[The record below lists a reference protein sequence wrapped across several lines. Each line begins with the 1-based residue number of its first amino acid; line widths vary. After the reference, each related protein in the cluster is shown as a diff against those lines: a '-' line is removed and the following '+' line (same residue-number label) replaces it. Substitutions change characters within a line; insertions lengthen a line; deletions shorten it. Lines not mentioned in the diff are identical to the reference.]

1 MQVAAQYNITCK
13 NEKGENLDRQ
23 IINKRITGIQSE
35 VEKLLRTLSA
45 LEHTDIAE
53 YPENYE
59 LLSTDAALRGE
70 LITCRLRH
78 LIYSTTG
85 VKKSEYLASAG
96 VVQGIEIKCEDGIL
110 EITLPSLLPK
120 RKQRRSTEFLV
131 DPLYFT
137 LSSYADNH
145 NLPRFKECVVCFSH
159 VYDKELSSR
168 RIRDYDN
175 LELKQI
181 LDVVST
187 FVMVDDTGLLCD
199 AYNTTELGESDCTR
213 ITVMEKERFTEWLN
227 KRKNSIESISDF

>member
-1 MQVAAQYNITCK
+1 M
-13 NEKGENLDRQ
+13 DRQ
-23 IINKRITGIQSE
+23 IINKRIEGIANDI
-35 VEKLLRTLSA
+35 EKLLRTLHA
-45 LEHTDIAE
+45 MENTDISQ

-59 LLSTDAALRGE
+59 MLSTDAALRGE

-78 LIYSTTG
+78 LIYVSTN
-85 VKKSEYLASAG
+85 VKKTDYLASAG
-96 VVQGIEIKCEDGIL
+96 VVQGIEIQCEDGIL
-110 EITLPSLLPK
+110 EITLPCLLPK
-120 RKQRRSTEFLV
+120 RKQRRSTEFLI

-145 NLPRFKECVVCFSH
+145 SIPRFEECVVCFSH

-213 ITVMEKERFTEWLN
+213 ITVMKKECFTEWLN

>member
-1 MQVAAQYNITCK
+1 M
-13 NEKGENLDRQ
+13 DRQ
-23 IINKRITGIQSE
+23 IINKRITGITNDI
-35 VEKLLRTLSA
+35 EKLLRTLRA
-45 LEHTDIAE
+45 MENTDISQ

-59 LLSTDAALRGE
+59 MLSTDAALRGE

-78 LIYSTTG
+78 LIYASTN
-85 VKKSEYLASAG
+85 VKKADYLASAG
-96 VVQGIEIKCEDGIL
+96 VVQGIEIQCEDGIM
-110 EITLPSLLPK
+110 EITLPCLLPK
-120 RKQRRSTEFLV
+120 RKQRKSTEFLI

-145 NLPRFKECVVCFSH
+145 NLPRFEECVVCFSH
-159 VYDKELSSR
+159 VYDKALSSR

>member
-1 MQVAAQYNITCK
+1 M
-13 NEKGENLDRQ
+13 DRQ
-23 IINKRITGIQSE
+23 IINKRIEGIANDI
-35 VEKLLRTLSA
+35 EKLLRTLRA
-45 LEHTDIAE
+45 MENTDISQ

-59 LLSTDAALRGE
+59 MLSTDAALRGE

-78 LIYSTTG
+78 LIYVSTN
-85 VKKSEYLASAG
+85 VKKTDYLVSAG
-96 VVQGIEIKCEDGIL
+96 VIQGIEIQCEDGIL
-110 EITLPSLLPK
+110 EIRLPCLLPK
-120 RKQRRSTEFLV
+120 RKQRKSTEFLI

-145 NLPRFKECVVCFSH
+145 KLPSFEKCVVCFSH
-159 VYDKELSSR
+159 VYDKELSLR

-213 ITVMEKERFTEWLN
+213 ITVMEKERFAEWLN

>member
-1 MQVAAQYNITCK
+1 M
-13 NEKGENLDRQ
+13 DRQ
-23 IINKRITGIQSE
+23 IINKRMTGIQSE
-35 VEKLLRTLSA
+35 VEKLQRTLRA

-78 LIYSTTG
+78 LIYGTTG

-120 RKQRRSTEFLV
+120 RKQRKSTEFLI

-145 NLPRFKECVVCFSH
+145 KLPSFEQCVVCFSH
-159 VYDKELSSR
+159 VYDKECSLH

-181 LDVVST
+181 LDIVST
-187 FVMVDDTGLLCD
+187 FVMMDDTGLLCD
-199 AYNTTELGESDCTR
+199 AYNTTELGENDCTR
-213 ITVMEKERFTEWLN
+213 ITVMKKERFTEWLN
-227 KRKNSIESISDF
+227 RRKNSIKAISDF

>member
-1 MQVAAQYNITCK
+1 M
-13 NEKGENLDRQ
+13 DRQ
-23 IINKRITGIQSE
+23 IINKRITGIQNE
-35 VEKLLRTLSA
+35 IEKLIRTLCA
-45 LEHTDIAE
+45 MENTDISQ

-59 LLSTDAALRGE
+59 MLSTDAALRAE

-85 VKKSEYLASAG
+85 IKKSDYLASAG

-137 LSSYADNH
+137 LGSYADNH

-159 VYDKELSSR
+159 IYDERLSSR
-168 RIRDYDN
+168 RVRDYDN
-175 LELKQI
+175 YELKQL
-181 LDVVST
+181 LDVISS
-187 FVMVDDTGLLCD
+187 FVMEDDTGILCD
-199 AYNTTELGESDCTR
+199 AYNTTEIGTSDCTR
-213 ITVMEKERFTEWLN
+213 ITIMAKERFPEWYKKQGNTL
-227 KRKNSIESISDF
+227 KTISDF

>member
-1 MQVAAQYNITCK
+1 M
-13 NEKGENLDRQ
+13 DRQ
-23 IINKRITGIQSE
+23 IINKRIEGITSDI
-35 VEKLLRTLSA
+35 EKLIRTLRA
-45 LEHTDIAE
+45 MENTDISQ

-59 LLSTDAALRGE
+59 MLSTDAALRGE

-78 LIYSTTG
+78 LIYVSTN
-85 VKKSEYLASAG
+85 VKKTDYLASAG
-96 VVQGIEIKCEDGIL
+96 VVQGIEIQCEDGVL
-110 EITLPSLLPK
+110 EITLPCLLPK
-120 RKQRRSTEFLV
+120 RKQRKSTEFLI

-145 NLPRFKECVVCFSH
+145 SLPHFEECVVCFSH
-159 VYDKELSSR
+159 VYDRELSSR

-181 LDVVST
+181 LDIVST

>member
-1 MQVAAQYNITCK
+1 M
-13 NEKGENLDRQ
+13 DRQ
-23 IINKRITGIQSE
+23 IINKRIEGIASDI
-35 VEKLLRTLSA
+35 EKLLRTLRA
-45 LEHTDIAE
+45 MENTDISQ

-59 LLSTDAALRGE
+59 MLSTDAALRGE

-78 LIYSTTG
+78 LIYVSTN
-85 VKKSEYLASAG
+85 VKKTDYLASAG
-96 VVQGIEIKCEDGIL
+96 VVQGIEIQCEDGIL
-110 EITLPSLLPK
+110 EITLPCLLPK
-120 RKQRRSTEFLV
+120 RKQRKSTEFLI

-145 NLPRFKECVVCFSH
+145 SLPHFEECVVCFSH

>member
-1 MQVAAQYNITCK
+1 M
-13 NEKGENLDRQ
+13 DRQ
-23 IINKRITGIQSE
+23 IINKRIEGITSDI
-35 VEKLLRTLSA
+35 EKLLRTLRA
-45 LEHTDIAE
+45 MENTDISQ

-59 LLSTDAALRGE
+59 MLSTDAALRGE

-78 LIYSTTG
+78 LIYVSSN
-85 VKKSEYLASAG
+85 VKKTDYLASAG
-96 VVQGIEIKCEDGIL
+96 VVQGIEIQCEDGIL
-110 EITLPSLLPK
+110 EITLPCLLPK
-120 RKQRRSTEFLV
+120 RKQRKSTEFLI

-145 NLPRFKECVVCFSH
+145 SLPHFEECVVCFSH
-159 VYDKELSSR
+159 VYDRELSSR

>member
-1 MQVAAQYNITCK
+1 M
-13 NEKGENLDRQ
+13 DRQ
-23 IINKRITGIQSE
+23 IINKRIEGITSDI
-35 VEKLLRTLSA
+35 EKLLRTLRA
-45 LEHTDIAE
+45 MENTDISQ

-59 LLSTDAALRGE
+59 MLSTDAALRGE

-78 LIYSTTG
+78 LIYVSTN
-85 VKKSEYLASAG
+85 VKKTDYLASAG
-96 VVQGIEIKCEDGIL
+96 VVQGIEIQCEDGIL
-110 EITLPSLLPK
+110 EITLPCLLPK
-120 RKQRRSTEFLV
+120 RKQRKSTEFLI

-145 NLPRFKECVVCFSH
+145 SLPHFEECVVCFSH
-159 VYDKELSSR
+159 VYDRELSSR